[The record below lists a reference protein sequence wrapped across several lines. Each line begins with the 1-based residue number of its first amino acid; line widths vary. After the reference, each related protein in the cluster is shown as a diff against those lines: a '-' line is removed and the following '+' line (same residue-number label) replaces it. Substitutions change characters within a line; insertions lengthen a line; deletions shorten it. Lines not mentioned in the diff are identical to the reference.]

1 MLASSLGH
9 YMAGCKLLYTQIQI
23 QLLTKVWKLP
33 LFRGTRI
40 ECYKGKYIE
49 AMERHAIL
57 RLLNRKPLQYTTKER
72 SVGMPHFLGTGQKIT
87 SFYKLSGATVAVDP
101 PLKCISRGR

>member
-1 MLASSLGH
+1 MLASNLGH

-57 RLLNRKPLQYTTKER
+57 RLLNRKPLQYTTKEKICRNAPLFRDGSKDNPLLQIER
-72 SVGMPHFLGTGQKIT
+72 S
-87 SFYKLSGATVAVDP
+87 Y
-101 PLKCISRGR
+101 CSR